1 MNTAQKKK
9 SIAPL
14 YTHWKKFS
22 NEELRNI
29 LLDFKEW
36 CAQGTLIINKQGHA
50 VPFILNEAQEEVA
63 KLILSKAFAPIPEP
77 ISLVIHK
84 SRQMGISVLLA
95 ALEQYLVDRK
105 QNLNITH
112 LFPDE
117 QLAYQFFNEKWQ
129 PLAEGRHPQLL
140 PDMYPTITPV
150 PYIKVG
156 AFHGREMNCNIK
168 IGGAGSPA
176 AGRSGTQH
184 IVILDEYAFYPNVS
198 ALERGVLATQPKTGM
213 VMTIYVSTA
222 NGMNWFYDTVKQA
235 KTGTRME
242 HLFLPWHM
250 LKEYEMDVKEG
261 SRFYNLDLYHPTEYD
276 IKLMDIFEKAGYPVE
291 SWTRKLEWYDNI
303 LEKEAKGDQDY
314 MFQEYPSCEEESF
327 EVTGRPCLPAKV
339 INYWVEKSKNDKLI
353 FVDQFS
359 QIDHRTKRPKII
371 IAETNKSAVR
381 MWQKPMPG
389 HRYLLS
395 CDPSEGDYAG
405 DRSAWVIV
413 DTNTMDEV
421 CFSADYLEAEELA
434 DTLIA
439 YARHYNNAVIV
450 VERNMGQAVIEFL
463 QASGY
468 HRIFV
473 DPNSNGL
480 RYGVRTTQATK
491 NEAIRRLRFLL
502 NNGFYK
508 PHDPLFL
515 EEAQHFSW
523 RQLPGGS
530 WRVEAQ
536 GTDEN
541 GQPYHDDTIAARWCL
556 ALALEMRKFKGY
568 YDKGNESRL
577 TKNM

>member
-1 MNTAQKKK
+1 MNNLQKKK
-9 SIAPL
+9 VIKPL
-14 YTHWKKFS
+14 YTHWKQLS

-36 CAQGTLIINKQGHA
+36 CAKGKLIINKQGHA

-77 ISLVIHK
+77 VTLVIHK

-95 ALEQYLVDRK
+95 VLEQYIVDRK

-117 QLAYQFFNEKWQ
+117 QLASQFFNEKWQ
-129 PLAEGRHPQLL
+129 PLAEGTHPQLL
-140 PDMYPTITPV
+140 PDMYPTVTPV

-156 AFHGREMNCNIK
+156 AFHGRDMNCNIK

-184 IVILDEYAFYPNVS
+184 VVILDEYAFYSNVN
-198 ALERGVLATQPKTGM
+198 ALERGILATQPKTGM

-222 NGMNWFYDTVKQA
+222 NGMNWFYDTVKQSESPDS
-235 KTGTRME
+235 RME

-250 LKEYEMDVKEG
+250 LKEYEMEVKPG
-261 SRFYNLDLYHPTEYD
+261 SRFYDLDLYKPTEYD
-276 IKLMDIFEKAGYPVE
+276 MKLMDIFEKAGYPPE
-291 SWTRKLEWYDNI
+291 SWTRKMEWYDHV
-303 LEKEAKGDQDY
+303 LDKEAKGDQDF
-314 MFQEYPSCEEESF
+314 MFQEYPSEPSESF
-327 EVTGRPCLPAKV
+327 EVTGRPALPSKV
-339 INYWVEKSKNDKLI
+339 INYWLEKTQSETPT

-359 QIDHRTKRPKII
+359 QVDPRTKRANIQILP
-371 IAETNKSAVR
+371 TNKSAVR
-381 MWQKPMPG
+381 MWQKPQLG
-389 HRYLLS
+389 HKYILG

-405 DRSAWVIV
+405 DRSAWVVV
-413 DTNTMDEV
+413 DLTTMDEV
-421 CFSADYLEAEELA
+421 CYSADYLEAEELA
-434 DTLIA
+434 DTIVN
-439 YARHYNNAVIV
+439 YAKFYNNAQIV
-450 VERNMGQAVIEFL
+450 VERNMGQAVLEFIQSL
-463 QASGY
+463 GY
-468 HRIFV
+468 HRLYI
-473 DPNSNGL
+473 DTTSRAL
-480 RYGVRTTQATK
+480 KYGVRTTQATK

-530 WRVEAQ
+530 WRVEAM
-536 GTDEN
+536 GTDAD

-556 ALALEMRKFKGY
+556 CLALDMRKFKGY
-568 YDKGNESRL
+568 YENKKLQR
-577 TKNM
+577 MVQ

>member
-1 MNTAQKKK
+1 MNSTQKKK
-9 SIAPL
+9 VIKPL
-14 YTHWKKFS
+14 YTHWNKLS
-22 NEELRNI
+22 NDKLREI
-29 LLDFKEW
+29 LLDFKQW
-36 CAQGTLIINKQGHA
+36 CEQGKLIINKKGHA
-50 VPFILNEAQEEVA
+50 VPFLLNEAQEEVA

-77 ISLVIHK
+77 IALVIHK
-84 SRQMGISVLLA
+84 SRQMGISVVLA

-112 LFPDE
+112 LLPDE

-129 PLAEGRHPQLL
+129 PLAEGTHPQLL
-140 PDMYPTITPV
+140 PDMYPTLSPV

-156 AFHGREMNCNIK
+156 DFHGRNMNCNIK

-184 IVILDEYAFYPNVS
+184 VVILDEYAFYSNVNS
-198 ALERGVLATQPKTGM
+198 LERGILATQPKTGM
-213 VMTIYVSTA
+213 VLTVYVSTA

-235 KTGTRME
+235 ENPDSRME

-250 LKEYEMDVKEG
+250 LKEYEMDIKPG
-261 SRFYNLDLYHPTEYD
+261 SRFYDLDLYRPTEYD
-276 IKLMDIFEKAGYPVE
+276 MKLMDIFEKAGYPPE
-291 SWTRKLEWYDNI
+291 SWTRKMEWYDYV
-303 LEKEAKGDQDY
+303 LDKEAKGDQDY
-314 MFQEYPSCEEESF
+314 MFQEYPSVPEESF
-327 EVTGRPCLPAKV
+327 EVTGRPALPSRV
-339 INYWVEKSKNDKLI
+339 INYWLEKTREDKI
-353 FVDQFS
+353 TFVDQFS
-359 QIDHRTKRPKII
+359 QTDPRTHRPRIVISP
-371 IAETNKSAVR
+371 TNKSAVR
-381 MWQKPMPG
+381 MYKKPLPG
-389 HRYLLS
+389 HRYLLG

-413 DTNTMDEV
+413 DTTTMEEV

-434 DTLIA
+434 DTIIN

-468 HRIFV
+468 HRIYV
-473 DPNSNGL
+473 DPTTRGL
-480 RYGVRTTQATK
+480 KYGVRTTQATK
-491 NEAIRRLRFLL
+491 NEALRRLRFLL

-530 WRVEAQ
+530 WRVEAM
-536 GTDEN
+536 GTDAD
-541 GQPYHDDTIAARWCL
+541 GQPYHDDTIAARWVL
-556 ALALEMRKFKGY
+556 ALALDMKKYKGY
-568 YDKGNESRL
+568 YDKANAERML
-577 TKNM
+577 K

>member
-1 MNTAQKKK
+1 MNKAQKKK
-9 SIAPL
+9 VIIPL
-14 YTHWKKFS
+14 YSHWKQFP
-22 NEELRNI
+22 NDELRNT

-36 CAQGTLIINKQGHA
+36 CAKGTLIINKQGHA
-50 VPFILNEAQEEVA
+50 VPFVLNEAQEEVA

-140 PDMYPTITPV
+140 PDMYPTVTPV

-156 AFHGREMNCNIK
+156 NFHGRDMNCNIK

-250 LKEYEMDVKEG
+250 LKEYEMEVKEG
-261 SRFYNLDLYHPTEYD
+261 SRFYNLDLYKPTEYD
-276 IKLMDIFEKAGYPVE
+276 MKLMDIFEKAGYPVE
-291 SWTRKLEWYDNI
+291 SWLRKLEWYDNI
-303 LEKEAKGDQDY
+303 MEKEAKGDQDY
-314 MFQEYPSCEEESF
+314 MFQEYPSSEEESF

-339 INYWVEKSKNDKLI
+339 INYWINKNKEDKLI

-359 QIDHRTKRPKII
+359 QMDKRTKRAKTII
-371 IAETNKSAVR
+371 TETNKSAVR
-381 MWQKPMPG
+381 MYKKPLPG
-389 HRYLLS
+389 HRYFLS

-405 DRSAWVIV
+405 DRSAWVIL
-413 DTNTMDEV
+413 DRATMEEV

-439 YARHYNNAVIV
+439 YARHYNNAVII
-450 VERNMGQAVIEFL
+450 VERNMGQSVIEFL
-463 QASGY
+463 KASGY

-473 DPNSNGL
+473 DPESNGSK
-480 RYGVRTTQATK
+480 YGVRTTQATK
-491 NEAIRRLRFLL
+491 NEALRRLRFLL
-502 NNGFYK
+502 NNGLYK

-530 WRVEAQ
+530 WRVEAV

-556 ALALEMRKFKGY
+556 CLALNMRKFKGY
-568 YDKGNESRL
+568 YDDIKMV
-577 TKNM
+577 KNM